1 MAEVIRIPQIA
12 RFRRSSAAQHAGR
25 AIAASVLVTAGLW
38 LGSQG
43 ASLSR
48 LVINRDASAVVS
60 NAPRTA
66 TGRKV
71 RFGPGASSNPA
82 SWARNVIAQRAA
94 VQVTDTFHRGMA
106 AWGATTGWA
115 AGWSRN
121 PDGYVKPGDLALFQP
136 AISYRDYRLEFFGE
150 IEKLGI
156 GWAVRAQ
163 DRKNYYAMKFKVI
176 APGLRPVLSM
186 VYYPVV
192 AGKPGHRVEVPLSVM
207 VHDKQPY
214 HVAVQ
219 VSRNRVTASIEGQ
232 EVDSWTDDL
241 LPSGTVGFFAD
252 AGESARLY
260 WMRVSKNDD
269 FLGRVCAFLSGSAE
283 STQTGAS
290 TQTAG
295 ILPRSRQLPEP
306 ASPVPAAE
314 EPTLLARSFG
324 TVEKGSSRIR
334 AALNGRNIRTWSS

>member
-1 MAEVIRIPQIA
+1 
-12 RFRRSSAAQHAGR
+12 
-25 AIAASVLVTAGLW
+25 
-38 LGSQG
+38 
-43 ASLSR
+43 
-48 LVINRDASAVVS
+48 
-60 NAPRTA
+60 
-66 TGRKV
+66 
-71 RFGPGASSNPA
+71 
-82 SWARNVIAQRAA
+82 
-94 VQVTDTFHRGMA
+94 
-106 AWGATTGWA
+106 
-115 AGWSRN
+115 
-121 PDGYVKPGDLALFQP
+121 
-136 AISYRDYRLEFFGE
+136 
-150 IEKLGI
+150 
-156 GWAVRAQ
+156 
-163 DRKNYYAMKFKVI
+163 
-176 APGLRPVLSM
+176 M

-219 VSRNRVTASIEGQ
+219 VSGNRVTASIEGQ

-290 TQTAG
+290 TQTAS
-295 ILPRSRQLPEP
+295 ILPRSRPSPQP
-306 ASPVPAAE
+306 ARPVPAGG
-314 EPTLLARSFG
+314 EPALLARSSAA
-324 TVEKGSSRIR
+324 TLEKGSSRTR